1 MSDLGYTVDRSGMR
15 FRIVLDDGQSHTVD
29 ALATMCNVSSQ
40 CIRKRINN
48 KFPLVKLTADGLRN
62 RKADRKRPAGSCKK
76 DTAHTDRTVTFLWF
90 GRSIPRVV
98 V

>member
-1 MSDLGYTVDRSGMR
+1 MSDLGYTVDRTDGKI
-15 FRIVLDDGQSHTVD
+15 RIIVDGQSHTVD
-29 ALATMCNVSSQ
+29 ALATMCKVSNQ

-76 DTAHTDRTVTFLWF
+76 DTAHTDRPVTVLWF
-90 GRSIPRVV
+90 SRPIPRVV